1 MSAEGR
7 TFAFPSQ
14 NRDHMNPSSLLP
26 RILFLLAAVAS
37 LTPFVEPPMALLL
50 GFLLVQFTGNPFEKY
65 NHRAISWLLKISVIG
80 LGFGMNAFEAASA
93 GRQGIIFTV
102 ASISLTF
109 VAGLVAGKLM
119 AMDQKTTILV
129 TTGTAICGGS
139 AIAAVAPV
147 IGAKENQISVSLA
160 TIFIL
165 NSVALVL
172 FPFLG
177 GLLHLSQSQFG
188 MWAAIAI
195 HDTSSVVG
203 AAHKYGAGALQIATT
218 VKLERA
224 LWIIPVSL
232 IMALVFKQG
241 KNKIRLPWFILFFF
255 LAMIVNTFLPQ
266 LHPANQIVVHAAKRG
281 LTLTLFL
288 IGAGLTRTALKTV
301 SIRPM
306 VLGLVIWTLVST
318 SSLLVI
324 LQIIR

>member
-1 MSAEGR
+1 MK
-7 TFAFPSQ
+7 
-14 NRDHMNPSSLLP
+14 PSSFLP

-37 LTPFVEPPMALLL
+37 LTPVIEPPVALLL
-50 GFLLVQFTGNPFEKY
+50 GFLLVQFTGNPFEKH
-65 NHRAISWLLKISVIG
+65 NHKAISWLLKISVIG
-80 LGFGMNAFEAASA
+80 LGFGMNAFEAASS
-93 GRQGIIFTV
+93 GRQGILFTV
-102 ASISLTF
+102 TSITLTF
-109 VAGLVAGKLM
+109 VVGLAAGKLM
-119 AMDQKTTILV
+119 AVDHKTTILV

-172 FPFLG
+172 FPFIG
-177 GLLHLSQSQFG
+177 GLLHLSQPQFG

-203 AAHKYGAGALQIATT
+203 AAHKFGAEALQIATT

-232 IMALVFKQG
+232 VMAIVYKSG
-241 KNKIRLPWFILFFF
+241 KNKIRLPWFILFFI
-255 LAMIVNTFLPQ
+255 LAMVANTFIPQ
-266 LHPANQIVVHAAKRG
+266 LHPANQIIVYAAKRG

-288 IGAGLTRTALKTV
+288 IGAGLTRTALRTV

-306 VLGLVIWTLVST
+306 VLGIVIWTLVSI

>member
-1 MSAEGR
+1 
-7 TFAFPSQ
+7 
-14 NRDHMNPSSLLP
+14 
-26 RILFLLAAVAS
+26 
-37 LTPFVEPPMALLL
+37 
-50 GFLLVQFTGNPFEKY
+50 
-65 NHRAISWLLKISVIG
+65 
-80 LGFGMNAFEAASA
+80 
-93 GRQGIIFTV
+93 
-102 ASISLTF
+102 
-109 VAGLVAGKLM
+109 
-119 AMDQKTTILV
+119 
-129 TTGTAICGGS
+129 
-139 AIAAVAPV
+139 
-147 IGAKENQISVSLA
+147 
-160 TIFIL
+160 
-165 NSVALVL
+165 
-172 FPFLG
+172 
-177 GLLHLSQSQFG
+177 